1 MGMRALMFALM
12 VFPSAAAGQPPD
24 RMAILRN
31 VASYIGLSEFCV
43 AHGVDYR
50 PLASRMRHGIT
61 EQLRGSPGGE
71 DLEFRRWDRAGRRA
85 VLYNASRNEVV
96 NLVESIAE
104 FRQFCTSAQQYLTT
118 ISQIK

>member
-1 MGMRALMFALM
+1 MKALIFSL
-12 VFPSAAAGQPPD
+12 VFISTTAAGQPPD

-50 PLASRMRHGIT
+50 PLASRMRDGIT
-61 EQLRGSPGGE
+61 EQLRGSTGGE
-71 DLEFRRWDRAGRRA
+71 EVEFRRWERAGQRA

-96 NLVESIAE
+96 NLVESIAD
-104 FRQFCTSAQQYLTT
+104 FQQFCTAAQQYLTT
-118 ISQIK
+118 ISQMR